1 MNQTQQL
8 LPLGKQAAQDYRVS
22 MNVTVG
28 SDFIEDYLDSIKR
41 FQIIPTG
48 LMKEDIV
55 WILDVSFLRLQM
67 FISVNFF
74 ISLIILMSALV
85 LP

>member
-1 MNQTQQL
+1 
-8 LPLGKQAAQDYRVS
+8 